1 MQMNLCTLMN
11 CKVAGN
17 NTTVKSGQQVTG
29 GFHKPQQKDQQM
41 LILMTLSKTHWQEV
55 AKMTQIHES
64 QRKQIP
70 DNDKN
75 KPFITIPTKVLQ
87 PVGS

>member
-1 MQMNLCTLMN
+1 MS

-17 NTTVKSGQQVTG
+17 NTTVIRSASNGR
-29 GFHKPQQKDQQM
+29 
-41 LILMTLSKTHWQEV
+41 LSQTIVERPTDAYINDIIKNSL
-55 AKMTQIHES
+55 ARSRKMTQIHES

-75 KPFITIPTKVLQ
+75 KPFITILTKVLQ

>member
-1 MQMNLCTLMN
+1 
-11 CKVAGN
+11 
-17 NTTVKSGQQVTG
+17 
-29 GFHKPQQKDQQM
+29 M